1 MNIDKLRNILNE
13 ISNCGTRLDSLE
25 EELKEI
31 LGNNYPLTAR
41 EITCFLENKE
51 CSVNEIIA
59 ELFFI
64 DNDE

>member
-1 MNIDKLRNILNE
+1 MNIDRIRQILNE
-13 ISNCGTRLDSLE
+13 ISNCGNLLDSLE
-25 EELKEI
+25 KELEEI
-31 LGNNYPLTAR
+31 LSDNYPLTAR

-51 CSVNEIIA
+51 CSVDEIIA